1 MHISSAFGI
10 YSYGEYVSSDHRQG
24 KGSHL
29 NGYVEAV
36 FIFVPALLLLVHFFG
51 LTGVEISQAAA
62 DVAAFLFS
70 MPICLKVLNIM
81 MTEENKI
88 Q

>member
-1 MHISSAFGI
+1 LF
-10 YSYGEYVSSDHRQG
+10 
-24 KGSHL
+24 
-29 NGYVEAV
+29 
-36 FIFVPALLLLVHFFG
+36 FVPALLLLVHFFG

>member
-36 FIFVPALLLLVHFFG
+36 FVFCSGAVIACALFG